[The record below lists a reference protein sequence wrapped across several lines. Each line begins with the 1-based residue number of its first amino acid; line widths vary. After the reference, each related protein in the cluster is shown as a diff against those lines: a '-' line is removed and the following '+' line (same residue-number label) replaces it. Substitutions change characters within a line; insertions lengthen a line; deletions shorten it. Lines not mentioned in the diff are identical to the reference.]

1 MPMLSIIAAALQEVN
16 GPGEIF
22 NKQKQWLE
30 DKGLFAKD
38 PSVCAFH
45 LKLLSTLMIGKG
57 AL

>member
-1 MPMLSIIAAALQEVN
+1 MPMLSIIAAAVQEVD

-30 DKGLFAKD
+30 ENGLFAKD
-38 PSVCAFH
+38 PSVCAFRW
-45 LKLLSTLMIGKG
+45 KLFSTLMIGKG